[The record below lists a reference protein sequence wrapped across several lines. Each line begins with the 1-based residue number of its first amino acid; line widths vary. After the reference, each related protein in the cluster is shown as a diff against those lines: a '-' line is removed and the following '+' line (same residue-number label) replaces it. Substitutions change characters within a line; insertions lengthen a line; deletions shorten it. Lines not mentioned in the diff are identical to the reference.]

1 MMGYKNMYSLKKDEK
16 TFTLI
21 TLSIRDMRKSENK
34 VNQERRRLKLAKIGI
49 NGIRSRE
56 ETRKEGGEKKCM
68 GKYRNIIFMQKG
80 VRLRMIIFLT
90 CL

>member
-1 MMGYKNMYSLKKDEK
+1 MYSLKKDEK

-34 VNQERRRLKLAKIGI
+34 VNQERRRLKLAKMGI

-56 ETRKEGGEKKCM
+56 ETIKEGGEKKCM

>member
-1 MMGYKNMYSLKKDEK
+1 M
-16 TFTLI
+16 
-21 TLSIRDMRKSENK
+21 
-34 VNQERRRLKLAKIGI
+34 GI

-56 ETRKEGGEKKCM
+56 ETIKEGGEKKCM